1 MEEAAAASSF
11 TLSLSLSALSFA
23 FAFVLFLFFA
33 NVYSNKSK
41 KLPPAPPG
49 LPILGN
55 LLQLDDNP
63 HEHFF
68 HLARRYGPLFALRLG
83 SQLTVVA
90 TSPAIAEEIL
100 KKQDHVFS
108 GRAWRHAASIHA
120 PNSLGLA
127 QPGDRMR
134 FLRKISNVNL
144 FTPNKLA
151 SLQSVRKRQVRK
163 TLGSV
168 LESAVEARAVDI
180 GYSSFGYTVNVIATM
195 VFGEELFGLNSSE
208 TQEFNELVR
217 EMMAILGLPNIVD
230 YFPVLRFLD
239 PQGLKRRGDKAFGR
253 AYQHLKELVLKRLEQ
268 KGDQMK
274 PHNDLLAVLLEQRSQ
289 EFDLQKIVGYII
301 DLFLGGTDTTMS
313 TVTWAMVEMLRN
325 PQVMKKCVDEI
336 DSVIGK
342 DRIVEEDD
350 AKSLPYFN
358 AMLKE
363 VLRLHPPGPFLIPR
377 RATEDSEIAGY
388 LIPKDTQI
396 LVNVWGIGRDPSVW
410 EDAEKFEPAGFE
422 GKDLDFKGLHFE
434 LLPFGSGRRTCVGM
448 GLGTRMTFHLLA
460 SLIQCF
466 DWRLPH
472 GMSGDDIDMS
482 TKFGLTLHRVVPLEL
497 IPTPRLPLHVFRE
510 ASPKNAI

>member
-1 MEEAAAASSF
+1 MEEAAAPS
-11 TLSLSLSALSFA
+11 SLSLLLSLPGLAFGFAL
-23 FAFVLFLFFA
+23 LLFFA
-33 NVYSNKSK
+33 NIHSNKSK
-41 KLPPAPPG
+41 KLPPSPPG
-49 LPILGN
+49 LPVLGN

-68 HLARRYGPLFALRLG
+68 HLARRYGPLFTLRLG

-90 TSPAIAEEIL
+90 TSPAMAEEIL
-100 KKQDHVFS
+100 KKQDHVLS
-108 GRAWRHAASIHA
+108 GRALRHAVSIHA

-127 QPGDRMR
+127 QPGDRVR

-144 FTPNKLA
+144 FAPKKLD
-151 SLQSVRKRQVRK
+151 SLQFVRENQVRK
-163 TLGSV
+163 TLGSL
-168 LESAVEARAVDI
+168 LESAVEAKAVDI
-180 GYSSFGYTVNVIATM
+180 GYSTFGCAINVVASMI
-195 VFGEELFGLNSSE
+195 FGQELFDRNSSE
-208 TQEFNELVR
+208 TQEFNELVH
-217 EMMAILGLPNIVD
+217 EMMTVTGLPNLVD
-230 YFPVLRFLD
+230 YFPFLRLLD
-239 PQGLKRRGDKAFGR
+239 PLGLKRRADKAYGR
-253 AYQHLKELVLKRLEQ
+253 AYQHLTELILTRLEKKCDEMEPQ
-268 KGDQMK
+268 D
-274 PHNDLLAVLLEQRSQ
+274 DLLTDLLEHRSQ
-289 EFDLQKIVGYII
+289 EFDLQQIVGYII
-301 DLFLGGTDTTMS
+301 ELFLGGTDTTTS
-313 TVTWAMVEMLRN
+313 TVTWAMTEMLRN
-325 PQVMKKCVDEI
+325 PQVLRKCVDEM
-336 DSVIGK
+336 DSVIG
-342 DRIVEEDD
+342 RERMVEEDD

-377 RATEDSEIAGY
+377 RATQDSEIAGY
-388 LIPKDTQI
+388 LIPKDTQV
-396 LVNVWGIGRDPSVW
+396 LVNAWGIGRDPSVW
-410 EDAEKFEPAGFE
+410 EDAEKFEPARFE